1 MNVTFIMTADGT
13 TLKDIRH
20 FIKKN
25 ISQKGILDFRLSEEP
40 SVIRMVSKSSSNI
53 KQKTAK

>member
-13 TLKDIRH
+13 TLKDIRP

-25 ISQKGILDFRLSEEP
+25 ISQIQALGHI
-40 SVIRMVSKSSSNI
+40 
-53 KQKTAK
+53 